1 MLVDQILTNVML
13 ILVCFSAFLFRNSKK
28 ELRNSLF
35 LSAILLAYFAFHFSP
50 SQDMDLAHH
59 FVSVNLLKNSGRFF
73 DSTQID
79 VLLGFRLLLLIVS
92 KLSSVHYLPAIVAFF
107 TYGITFYII
116 YDYANSNDKR
126 CEVWIVIT
134 LFCFTLSYIGTISNM
149 RNTMSV
155 TMFIFALYLEL
166 QKRKSKIICW
176 LMMIFAASI
185 HPAVTV
191 FIFIRLLLIIY
202 TKYTK
207 QVIMLGLFFFPLALW
222 YIVPQIS
229 DFISVPYISYLIEK
243 IQLYIFEASE
253 FNVRRYYVCL
263 FQLLMFTYIIMRY
276 RKKNSLELGKWDA
289 FVLCVLIFTYAV
301 VGKYILLTRMNNA
314 LLLLCCPYIISE
326 SRIESENGLVINR
339 FAGLCI
345 VFSIVMLFV
354 HNFYSG
360 FYYASNYIWWG
371 EI

>member
-1 MLVDQILTNVML
+1 MSVDQILTNVLL
-13 ILVCFSAFLFRNSKK
+13 ISVCFLAFLFRNSKK
-28 ELRNSLF
+28 GLRNSLF

-79 VLLGFRLLLLIVS
+79 VLPGFRSLLLIVS
-92 KLSSVHYLPAIVAFF
+92 KLSSVHYLPAIVAFL
-107 TYGITFYII
+107 TYGVTFYIV
-116 YDYANSNDKR
+116 YDYANLNDRR
-126 CEVWIVIT
+126 CEVWIAIT
-134 LFCFTLSYIGTISNM
+134 LFCFTLSYIGTISNV

-155 TMFIFALYLEL
+155 TMCIFALYLEL
-166 QKRKSKIICW
+166 QKRKNKIICW
-176 LMMIFAASI
+176 LMMLFAASI
-185 HPAVTV
+185 HPAVTI
-191 FIFIRLLLIIY
+191 FIFIRLLLVIY

-207 QVIMLGLFFFPLALW
+207 QVIMLGLVVFPLLLQ

-229 DFISVPYISYLIEK
+229 GFISVPYISYLIEK
-243 IQLYIFEASE
+243 IQMYIFEASE

-263 FQLLMFTYIIMRY
+263 LQLLMFTYIIVRY
-276 RKKNSLELGKWDA
+276 RKKNSGGLGKWDD
-289 FVLCVLIFTYAV
+289 FVLCVLIFTYAII
-301 VGKYILLTRMNNA
+301 GKYILLTRMNNA

-326 SRIESENGLVINR
+326 IRIESENGLVINR

-345 VFSIVMLFV
+345 MFGIVMLLV

-360 FYYASNYIWWG
+360 FYYAANYIW
-371 EI
+371 